1 MSSSVALL
9 AAHLRGECII
19 GESTEVETVEFSVR
33 VNWYNG
39 SPCTSKAHNCC
50 AQRPLLG
57 LLPSIAAT
65 PHSLSRP
72 ARGVGCKMSI
82 VLPNHSSVSVLQR
95 GSDMNRVLIQRCF
108 SCRGCQ
114 RTVRTVGA
122 GRWVLRGCVAS
133 AVPSDGPHELAISS
147 IVSKRGGGSGSRKST
162 KPPFCE
168 DSNGDANSRVPKS
181 GANLLISRRY
191 PQRRPNRPT
200 RS

>member
-1 MSSSVALL
+1 MKLKPWNSPSASIGIMARHARVRLTTVLRAAPATGAPAADSSDATFVIQASEGCGLQDVHSATQPLER
-9 AAHLRGECII
+9 LR
-19 GESTEVETVEFSVR
+19 
-33 VNWYNG
+33 
-39 SPCTSKAHNCC
+39 
-50 AQRPLLG
+50 
-57 LLPSIAAT
+57 
-65 PHSLSRP
+65 
-72 ARGVGCKMSI
+72 VGG
-82 VLPNHSSVSVLQR
+82 LQR